1 MGLEIKYSHLVGF
14 LRNRMRRKI
23 KIIIFLAFSP
33 LLILLMVAKY
43 NMLKIE
49 PSPEEIEV
57 LKDSFGGIKVE
68 SFDDI
73 LRISTLVISEIK
85 HDFNPS
91 FPINVTNIIQDNKG
105 FCYDRSLILQK
116 IFIYNNIPI
125 RPVFL
130 YYGDKLN
137 EVSILNILD
146 SNLNS
151 HNIFEFKFNGNWF
164 VMPTNNKIEKLL
176 NLEEYISK
184 GDIVPPNTKFI
195 RYLNNRN
202 GKFIY
207 PSWIPDIY

>member
-1 MGLEIKYSHLVGF
+1 MK
-14 LRNRMRRKI
+14 RKI
-23 KIIIFLAFSP
+23 LYIALFVLSP
-33 LLILLMVAKY
+33 LFLVLIIAKY
-43 NMLKIE
+43 NSLKIE

-57 LKDSFGGIKVE
+57 LKESFGDIKIE

-91 FPINVTNIIQDNKG
+91 FPIDVTKIIQDNKG

-130 YYGDKLN
+130 YFGDKSN

-151 HNIFEFKFNGNWF
+151 HNVFEFKFNGSWF
-164 VMPTNNKIEKLL
+164 VMPTNNKIEQLL
-176 NLEEYISK
+176 NLEEYI
-184 GDIVPPNTKFI
+184 
-195 RYLNNRN
+195 
-202 GKFIY
+202 
-207 PSWIPDIY
+207 

>member
-1 MGLEIKYSHLVGF
+1 MK
-14 LRNRMRRKI
+14 RKI
-23 KIIIFLAFSP
+23 LYIALFVLSP
-33 LLILLMVAKY
+33 LFLVLIVAKY
-43 NMLKIE
+43 NSSKIE

-57 LKDSFGGIKVE
+57 LKDSFGDIKVE

-91 FPINVTNIIQDNKG
+91 FPIDVTKIIQDNKG

-130 YYGDKLN
+130 YYGDKSN

-151 HNIFEFKFNGNWF
+151 HNVFEFKFNGNWF
-164 VMPTNNKIEKLL
+164 VMPTNNKIEQLL
-176 NLEEYISK
+176 NLEKYISK

>member
-1 MGLEIKYSHLVGF
+1 MK
-14 LRNRMRRKI
+14 RKI
-23 KIIIFLAFSP
+23 FYIALFVFSP
-33 LLILLMVAKY
+33 LFLVLIIAKY
-43 NMLKIE
+43 NSSKIE
-49 PSPEEIEV
+49 PSSVEIEA
-57 LKDSFGGIKVE
+57 LKESFEDIKVE

-91 FPINVTNIIQDNKG
+91 FPIDVTKIIQDNKG

-130 YYGDKLN
+130 YFGDKSN

-151 HNIFEFKFNGNWF
+151 HNVFEFKFNGNWF

-184 GDIVPPNTKFI
+184 GDIVPPNAKFI

>member
-1 MGLEIKYSHLVGF
+1 MK
-14 LRNRMRRKI
+14 RKI
-23 KIIIFLAFSP
+23 IYTALFVLFPFFLAIII
-33 LLILLMVAKY
+33 AKY
-43 NMLKIE
+43 NYSKIE
-49 PSPEEIEV
+49 PSPKEIQA
-57 LKDSFGGIKVE
+57 LKDSFGDIKVK
-68 SFDDI
+68 SYDDI

-85 HDFNPS
+85 HDFNPT
-91 FPINVTNIIQDNKG
+91 FPIDITKIIQENKG

-130 YYGDKLN
+130 YFGDKSN

-151 HNIFEFKFNGNWF
+151 HNIFEFKFNGNWL
-164 VMPTNNKIEKLL
+164 VMPTNNITEQFL

-184 GDIVPPNTKFI
+184 GDIVPQNTKFI